1 MASKGV
7 ADIVDKQ
14 TRSRMMRGIRGK
26 DTKPETALR
35 KALHAKGLRYR
46 LHTARLPG
54 KPDIVFPKFNPV
66 VFVHGCFWHRH
77 KNCHFATT
85 PKTRTEFWSRKF
97 DANVV
102 RDIRNQ
108 NQLVEMGWRVAVV
121 WECGLRNVID
131 TANTAEQVEAWLRSE
146 DNFLE
151 VGIDAE

>member
-26 DTKPETALR
+26 NTKPETALR

-54 KPDIVFPKFNPV
+54 KPDIVFPKFNAV

-77 KNCHFATT
+77 NNCRFATS
-85 PKTRTEFWSRKF
+85 PNTRTEFWMQKF
-97 DANVV
+97 DANVA
-102 RDIRNQ
+102 RDSRNQ
-108 NQLVEMGWRVAVV
+108 NQLAEMGWRVAIV
-121 WECGLRNVID
+121 WECGLKNVKD
-131 TANTAEQVEAWLRSE
+131 TADTAERVEAWLQSKQ
-146 DNFLE
+146 NFLE
-151 VGIDAE
+151 MGIDAE

>member
-35 KALHAKGLRYR
+35 RALHAKGLRFR

-54 KPDIVFPKFNPV
+54 KPDIVFPKFNAV

-77 KNCHFATT
+77 DSCRFATT
-85 PKTRTEFWSRKF
+85 PKTRTEFWKQKF
-97 DANVV
+97 DANVA
-102 RDIRNQ
+102 RDSRNQ
-108 NQLVEMGWRVAVV
+108 DQLVEMGWRVAIV

-131 TANTAEQVEAWLRSE
+131 IAKTAEQVEAWLQSKE
-146 DNFLE
+146 DFLE